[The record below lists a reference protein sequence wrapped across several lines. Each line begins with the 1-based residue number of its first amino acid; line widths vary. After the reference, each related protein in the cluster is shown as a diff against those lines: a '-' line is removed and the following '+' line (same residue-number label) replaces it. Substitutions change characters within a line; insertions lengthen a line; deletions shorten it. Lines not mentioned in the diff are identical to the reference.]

1 MQSTVFFWVQNDAWR
16 WSVLWTNY
24 PHVSE
29 NCATRVVARPGEF
42 SLSLPGSIQHR
53 NHLRSA
59 NLLGWMGLD
68 AIFSKIDESQPAPW
82 RYYNFM
88 VYLYLLTC
96 LSKFDPQWVSSI
108 TCLVFS
114 NLFYVFMN
122 YFFSEFFANQEPK
135 FCKNFMEV
143 SMWWKIWIQ
152 ISGKWCNVIKN
163 TTRNRLFRRKTKTRL
178 HWIWVIH
185 NDIQSIKRWMLL
197 LKTSTFPAQ
206 LTPREI
212 GLDTNV
218 RV

>member
-24 PHVSE
+24 PHVSTADFE

-96 LSKFDPQWVSSI
+96 LSEFDPQWVSSI
-108 TCLVFS
+108 TSCVLQFILCVYELFFFRIFREPGTKILQKFHGGFDVVE
-114 NLFYVFMN
+114 NLN
-122 YFFSEFFANQEPK
+122 T
-135 FCKNFMEV
+135 NF
-143 SMWWKIWIQ
+143 
-152 ISGKWCNVIKN
+152 GKMVQ
-163 TTRNRLFRRKTKTRL
+163 RN
-178 HWIWVIH
+178 
-185 NDIQSIKRWMLL
+185 
-197 LKTSTFPAQ
+197 
-206 LTPREI
+206 
-212 GLDTNV
+212 
-218 RV
+218 